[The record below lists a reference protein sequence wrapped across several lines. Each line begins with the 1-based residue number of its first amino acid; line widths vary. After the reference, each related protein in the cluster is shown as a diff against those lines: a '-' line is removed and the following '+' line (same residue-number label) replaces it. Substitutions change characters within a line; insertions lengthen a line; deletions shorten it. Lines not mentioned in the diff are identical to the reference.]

1 MQVLT
6 TFSKVSLRMLPGRR
20 FAAATVFSL
29 ITVGLFQI
37 SPAAAA
43 GACADVTVLPAPFSP
58 WTGAPLRVM
67 VIADKPVAATVSLVA
82 PDGSVAARS
91 ADRHE
96 GPPYSWFAEVAH
108 PAAGAWR
115 AMVQSASANCPPVTR
130 DVTVV
135 RKPEPFHIPAGM
147 IWPARNNW
155 NSTTEA
161 LFSAWI
167 EKLFDAPPDRDL
179 NWKVWYEVL
188 RDPSRNFFY
197 NYLGRNEDVTQTGL
211 RPDCAD
217 FVYFLRAYFA
227 FKMGLPFG
235 YSSCSRGAGGRPPRC
250 GQWFDVEHPEV
261 TRPPPPPGQ
270 EVATVA
276 DAAPPPPPPP
286 QTPSFLRLFGQSDA
300 PAEQPLAT
308 PPAKPAPPKPQ
319 RPTNFAEYLR
329 DVGDVVHTGA
339 VRAGDDRADFYT
351 VPLTR
356 EALRPGTVYADPYG
370 HVLML
375 VRRVSEVNG
384 TPGVF
389 LAVDAE
395 PDGSITRK
403 RFWRGNFLFVHE
415 PALGTPG
422 FKHFRPIVR
431 EKNGPLHRLT
441 NTEINRNPQFADFS
455 IEQSQ
460 MSAEDFYDRMDD
472 VMSPEP
478 LDPVRAMEDA
488 IASLSEQIRT
498 RVTAVEN
505 GRKYQIKQPGETS
518 MPDGASIFQASGAW
532 EDFSTPARDLRLLIA
547 IDVVRNFPDR
557 FARRAD
563 RYAIPSGKSATDVKN
578 ELRAS
583 LASELASRKVTYMRS
598 DGSPWT
604 LSVKDVVDRAT
615 DLEMAY
621 NPNDCVELR
630 WGAPENSEEASTCRR
645 HAPQAQRARMSNY
658 RAWFR
663 DRHWPSHT

>member
-1 MQVLT
+1 
-6 TFSKVSLRMLPGRR
+6 MLPGRR
-20 FAAATVFSL
+20 FAAATAFSL
-29 ITVGLFQI
+29 ISAGLFLNF
-37 SPAAAA
+37 PAMAASDGCA
-43 GACADVTVLPAPFSP
+43 GVTVLPSPFSP
-58 WTGAPLRVM
+58 WSGAPLRVM
-67 VIADKPVAATVSLVA
+67 VIAERPVAGTLSLVA
-82 PDGSVAARS
+82 PDGSVAVKS
-91 ADRHE
+91 AEHHE
-96 GPPYSWFAEVAH
+96 GPPYSWFAEIAS
-108 PAAGAWR
+108 PAAGTWR
-115 AMVQSASANCPPVTR
+115 ATLNSAECGPIAR
-130 DVTVV
+130 DITVV
-135 RKPEPFHIPAGM
+135 GRKPEPFRIPAGM
-147 IWPARNNW
+147 IWPTRNSW
-155 NSTTEA
+155 NSTSEA

-167 EKLFDAPPDRDL
+167 EKLFDGPPEQDL

-188 RDPSRNFFY
+188 RDPRRNFLY
-197 NYLGRNEDVTQTGL
+197 NYLGRNEDITQTGL

-235 YSSCSRGAGGRPPRC
+235 YSNCSRGKPPRC

-270 EVATVA
+270 DTGATVA
-276 DAAPPPPPPP
+276 DAPPPPPPP
-286 QTPSFLRLFGQSDA
+286 RQASSFLGMFTQSDA
-300 PAEQPLAT
+300 PADQPAAA
-308 PPAKPAPPKPQ
+308 PAAKAAPPKPK

-329 DVGDVVHTGA
+329 DVGDVVHTGS
-339 VRAGDDRADFYT
+339 VRAGDDSADFYT
-351 VPLTR
+351 VPLTK

-375 VRRVSEVNG
+375 VHRVSEVNG

-403 RFWRGNFLFVHE
+403 RFWRGNFLFAHE
-415 PALGTPG
+415 PTLGAPG

-431 EKNGPLHRLT
+431 DKGGPLHRLS
-441 NTEINRNPQFADFS
+441 NAEINRHPEFGDFS
-455 IEQSQ
+455 AEQSQ
-460 MSAEDFYDRMDD
+460 MPTEDFYDRMDD

-478 LDPVRAMEDA
+478 LDPMRAMADA
-488 IASLSEQIRT
+488 ITSLSEQIRT

-505 GRKYQIKQPGETS
+505 GRNHQNKAPGDTS

-557 FARRAD
+557 LVRRSN
-563 RYAIPSGKSATDVKN
+563 RYAIPPGKSAAQVRN
-578 ELRAS
+578 ELQAA
-583 LASELASRKVTYMRS
+583 LMSELASRKVTYTRS
-598 DGSPWT
+598 DGSQWT
-604 LSVKDVVDRAT
+604 LSVKDVLDRAT

-630 WGAPENSEEASTCRR
+630 WGAPENSEEAATCRR
-645 HAPQAQRARMSNY
+645 HAPQAQRAKMSNY

-663 DRHWPSHT
+663 DRHWPAHT